1 MKRLFTMILLL
12 CTLASIAHAQRI
24 TRNFQ
29 NVSMSDALKYIQQQT
44 ANHKIVFFYNELED
58 FTITTN
64 VKNEPVPDA
73 IRQIIGF
80 YPIQMILGDNNDIY
94 VECIHK
100 TEHHLKGLVVDEQ
113 NLPLPYANVTLL
125 SPADS
130 TMLDGGVTNESGRFV
145 IPNDH
150 GKVIARITYVGY
162 KPAYRLCSRD
172 NVGTIKMQP
181 DQYSLGTVT
190 IEGSRI
196 QHNATGYTIN
206 LRSSDIAKGKQ
217 ASEALVFLPGVSKE
231 SDTYKVNGL
240 AVSEIYVDGV
250 KLKSNE
256 ELKTI
261 PADMI
266 DKVKINYLAGVSQN
280 AADAGGT
287 IEITLHKPAE
297 GGYYGSLSAGTR
309 FQFGQKGIDEENL
322 DGVIYY
328 RHKNLSIYDNFSI
341 RGFQYQETAIQ
352 SIWDQPQ
359 DSLTTLDEVVKT
371 PGHNFRNRLSLTQQ
385 FNEKS
390 SLGGSYAIQTFK
402 NKIHTMDQGETGISW
417 IDQRNNWLDQELT
430 VKYNTVLSQRG
441 TTLEMIGDYYNRR
454 HDSKSRYSY
463 HEDTSGASKDKTSL
477 DMYKFSVDL
486 TDPRSQQLTW
496 NYGAS
501 IRYITTRYTP
511 TAASIDADDRFKT
524 SQVATRTSGLT
535 PLVYASAN
543 GQIWKIRY
551 SAGVNLQLNRIQ
563 YKTLDDGAVST
574 NTQWGINPTVQMMM
588 PLDGKGKHALMLNYK
603 RTLGD
608 IPYSAIS
615 STIRWTDPYNYTVGN
630 PDLKAQRGDIV
641 MAGMSLFSNLLTLN
655 AIYSRLNNSIH
666 WQIKQSPTAP
676 DLFYTYFVNLPAHD
690 AYGVIAE
697 VNWNPIKP
705 WTMKLSG
712 RLWIECENVTLG
724 DVYYGKTRLR
734 PYYMMNNSFR
744 FQHGW
749 GGMLN
754 FFCEP
759 TFTSYDWTFHTV
771 WELWGEIYKS
781 LCQDKLQLTLS
792 FTALGDRRRVDR
804 QTNGITVTYN
814 YTTPVQSI
822 GISVRWKFSG
832 GKSNNFNVIKNGSQH
847 YNEIV
852 APR

>member
-1 MKRLFTMILLL
+1 MKRLLFIILLL
-12 CTLASIAHAQRI
+12 FVQVNTATAQRI

-44 ANHKIVFFYNELED
+44 GNHKIVFIYNELED
-58 FTITTN
+58 FTVTTH
-64 VKNEPVPDA
+64 VKNKPVPDA

-94 VECIHK
+94 VECINK
-100 TEHHLKGLVVDEQ
+100 TEHHLKGMVVDEN

-125 SPADS
+125 NPADS
-130 TMLDGGVTNESGRFV
+130 TMVGGGVTNESGRFV

-162 KPAYRLCSRD
+162 KTAYRLCSRD
-172 NVGTIKMQP
+172 NIGTIKMQP
-181 DQYSLGTVT
+181 DQFALSGVT
-190 IEGSRI
+190 IKGSRI
-196 QHNATGYTIN
+196 HHDATGYTIN

-217 ASEALVFLPGVSKE
+217 ASDMLPFLPGVSKE
-231 SDTYKVNGL
+231 GDTYKINGL
-240 AVSEIYVDGV
+240 QASEIYVDGV
-250 KLKSNE
+250 KLTSKD
-256 ELKTI
+256 ELKNI

-266 DKVKINYLAGVSQN
+266 DKVKVNYLAGVNQN

-297 GGYYGSLSAGTR
+297 GGYYGSVSASTSY
-309 FQFGQKGIDEENL
+309 QASNGIDMGNL
-322 DGVIYY
+322 GGVIYY
-328 RHKNLSIYDNFSI
+328 RHKNLSIYNNLSLF
-341 RGFQYQETAIQ
+341 GFRYKETAKQ

-359 DSLTTLDEVVKT
+359 DQLTELDEVQRT
-371 PGHNFRNRLSLTQQ
+371 PGHNFNNRLSLTQQ
-385 FNEKS
+385 LNEKS
-390 SLGGSYAIQTFK
+390 SLGGSYYIKTFK
-402 NKIHTMDQGETGISW
+402 NKIQTQDTGETGTSS
-417 IDQRNNWLDQELT
+417 IDQRNNWLDQEVTL
-430 VKYNTVLSQRG
+430 KYNTAFGQHG
-441 TTLEMIGDYYNRR
+441 TTLEVIGDYYNRQ
-454 HDSKSRYSY
+454 HKSKSDFTYAENS
-463 HEDTSGASKDKTSL
+463 SSASEDKTSL
-477 DMYKFSVDL
+477 NMYKFSLDL
-486 TDPRSQQLTW
+486 TDPRSQKLTW

-501 IRYITTRYTP
+501 IRYITTKYTP
-511 TAASIDADDRFKT
+511 TISTIDATDRFQT
-524 SQVATRTSGLT
+524 SQVPTRTSGLT
-535 PLVYASAN
+535 PIVYATAL

-551 SAGVNLQLNRIQ
+551 SAGVNVQLNKIQ
-563 YKTLDDGAVST
+563 YITLDDGAVSS

-588 PLDGKGKHALMLNYK
+588 PLGNNGKNTLMLNYK
-603 RTLGD
+603 RTLGE

-630 PDLKAQRGDIV
+630 PDLKAQRGDMV
-641 MAGMSLFSNLLTLN
+641 MAGVSLFSNLLNLN
-655 AIYSRLNNSIH
+655 AVYSRFNNSIH
-666 WQIKQSPTAP
+666 WQIRQSPTAP
-676 DLFYTYFVNLPAHD
+676 DLFYTYFINLPAHD
-690 AYGVIAE
+690 AYGVTAE

-724 DVYYGKTRLR
+724 NVYYGKTRLR
-734 PYYMMNNSFR
+734 PFYMMNNNFR

-832 GKSNNFNVIKNGSQH
+832 GKSNNFNVIKNGSQ
-847 YNEIV
+847 YYDEIV
-852 APR
+852 APK

>member
-1 MKRLFTMILLL
+1 MTIVS
-12 CTLASIAHAQRI
+12 AQAQRV
-24 TRNFQ
+24 TRNYRDA
-29 NVSMSDALKYIQQQT
+29 SLADALRQLAEESRDYTIY
-44 ANHKIVFFYNELED
+44 FLYNELED

-64 VKNEPVPDA
+64 VKNKPVPEA
-73 IRQIIGF
+73 IRQMIGF
-80 YPIQMILGDNNDIY
+80 YPIRMTQGEKGEIY

-100 TEHHLKGLVVDEQ
+100 TEHHFKGLVVDEN
-113 NLPLPYANVTLL
+113 NLPLPYSNVTLL

-130 TMLDGGVTNESGRFV
+130 TMVGGGVTNESGRFV

-162 KPAYRLCSRD
+162 KTEYRLCARD
-172 NVGTIKMQP
+172 NIGTIKMQP
-181 DQYSLGTVT
+181 DKYSLGTVT

-266 DKVKINYLAGVSQN
+266 DKVKVNYLAGVRQN
-280 AADAGGT
+280 AADTGGT

-309 FQFGQKGIDEENL
+309 FQFGQKGIDDENL

-359 DSLTTLDEVVKT
+359 DRLTTLGEVVKT

-385 FNEKS
+385 LNEKS
-390 SLGGSYAIQTFK
+390 SLGGSYAIQAFK
-402 NKIHTMDQGETGISW
+402 KKVHTVDEGETGISW
-417 IDQRNNWLDQELT
+417 IDLRNNWLDQELT

-441 TTLEMIGDYYNRR
+441 TTLEMIGDYYNRQ
-454 HDSKSRYSY
+454 HHSKSRYSY
-463 HEDTSGASKDKTSL
+463 HQNTGGASKDKTSL

-511 TAASIDADDRFKT
+511 TAASIDADGRFQI

-551 SAGVNLQLNRIQ
+551 SAGVNFQLNRIQ
-563 YKTLDDGAVST
+563 YKTLDDGTSSS
-574 NTQWGINPTVQMMM
+574 NTQWGVNPTVQMMM

-641 MAGMSLFSNLLTLN
+641 MAGVSLFSNHLNLN
-655 AIYSRLNNSIH
+655 AIYGRMNHSIH
-666 WQIKQSPTAP
+666 WQIKQDPTSP
-676 DLFYTYFVNLPAHD
+676 DLFYTTYVNLPTQHFC
-690 AYGVIAE
+690 GVNAE
-697 VNWNPIKP
+697 VNWNPVKP
-705 WTMKLSG
+705 WRMKLSG
-712 RLWIECENVTLG
+712 RLTIKREDVTLG

-734 PYYMMNNSFR
+734 PYYMMYNNFNFR
-744 FQHGW
+744 NGW

-759 TFTSYDWTFHTV
+759 TYKNYDWTFFTV
-771 WELWGEIYKS
+771 WEVWGEIYKT
-781 LCQDKLQLTLS
+781 LCNDKLQLTLS
-792 FTALGDRRRVDR
+792 FTALGDRRKVDR
-804 QTNGITVTYN
+804 QTNGIKVIYD

-832 GKSNNFNVIKNGSQH
+832 GKSHDFNVIRNGSQR
-847 YNEIV
+847 YDEIV
-852 APR
+852 APK